1 MLKSHRLDL
10 HMPNTVLC
18 NNQLTTRLLMFH
30 NNQRRLN
37 LAVFYNYL

>member
-10 HMPNTVLC
+10 HMPNAVLC